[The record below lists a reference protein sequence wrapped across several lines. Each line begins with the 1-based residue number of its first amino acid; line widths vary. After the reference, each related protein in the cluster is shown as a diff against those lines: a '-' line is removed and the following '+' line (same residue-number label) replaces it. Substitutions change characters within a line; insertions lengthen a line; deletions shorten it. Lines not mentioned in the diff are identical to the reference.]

1 MTPLRWLA
9 VLLLAG
15 CAAVPSPDAPR
26 ACEVRKAAD
35 IPVSF
40 DHGAISVPASI
51 DDKPVT
57 LMVDTGSEAS
67 LVTPSAMAAL
77 RLQTDRRRRTTI
89 RTAGG
94 AITTQN
100 ALLRSFAI
108 GGLEMLNR
116 SVAVGPLPGAPGA
129 ALQGLLGA
137 DWLTDFD
144 VELDLPNRRIG
155 LYRAAGCGPDH
166 APWPGPTVSLPAR
179 IVGRGLVVLSAELDG
194 QPVSALLDSGANASI
209 LSSAAA
215 ARIGVAAA
223 ALAQDPSGQSVG
235 IDGSAMPAHRHRFER
250 FRIGTATYANPV
262 VSVASMHTVLADLLL
277 GLDWLRGN
285 RVWISYAA
293 HRVTLQPVGAPLAE

>member
-15 CAAVPSPDAPR
+15 CTATPSPDAPR

-35 IPVSF
+35 IPVTF
-40 DHGAISVPASI
+40 DHGTVSVPASI
-51 DDKPVT
+51 EDKPVT
-57 LMVDTGSEAS
+57 LMVDTGAEAS

-94 AITTQN
+94 AIATQN

-108 GGLEMLNR
+108 GGLEMLDR
-116 SVAVGPLPGAPGA
+116 SVAVGPLPGSQGA
-129 ALQGLLGA
+129 ALQGLIGA

-155 LYRAAGCGPDH
+155 LYRVEGCGPDH

-194 QPVSALLDSGANASI
+194 QPVSALLDSGANSSI

-215 ARIGVAAA
+215 TRIGVAAA
-223 ALAQDPSGQSVG
+223 ALARDPTGQSVG
-235 IDGSAMPAHRHRFER
+235 IDGSAMVTHRHRFER
-250 FRIGTATYANPV
+250 FRIGTATYGNPV
-262 VSVASMHTVLADLLL
+262 VSVAAMHNVLADLLL

-285 RVWISYAA
+285 RVWISYAT
-293 HRVTLQPVGAPLAE
+293 HQVTLQPVGAPLAE

>member
-15 CAAVPSPDAPR
+15 CAATPPPDSGR

-51 DDKPVT
+51 EDKPVT
-57 LMVDTGSEAS
+57 LMVDTGAEAS
-67 LVTPSAMAAL
+67 LVTPSAMATL
-77 RLQTDRRRRTTI
+77 RLQTDRRHRTTI

-108 GGLEMLNR
+108 GGLEMLDR
-116 SVAVGPLPGAPGA
+116 SVAVGPLPVAQGAT
-129 ALQGLLGA
+129 LQGLIGA

-155 LYRAAGCGPDH
+155 FYRAEGCGPDH
-166 APWPGPTVSLPAR
+166 APWPGRTVSLPAR

-194 QPVSALLDSGANASI
+194 HPISALLDSGANISI

-215 ARIGVAAA
+215 TRIGVAAA
-223 ALAQDPSGQSVG
+223 ALALDATGQSVG
-235 IDGSAMPAHRHRFER
+235 IDGSVMVTHRHRFEQ

-262 VSVASMHTVLADLLL
+262 VSVAAMHNVVADLLL

-293 HRVTLQPVGAPLAE
+293 HRVTLQPVGRPMAE